1 MVGVGVQYVHKTIAI
16 ARRLW
21 AQGCVG
27 KTIVGF
33 VALVV
38 LSFCGAAGQA
48 AGIIARPTPRPTTAP
63 TIVAAKAT
71 EAPLPTETP
80 TEAPTTVP
88 TEAPSATALPTE
100 TPTEAPTTVPTEAR
114 PTGQI
119 TRADY
124 GDAWPFTV
132 EAGEVRCMNS
142 RGPGSGDVVFIVNG
156 TTYAINGTAK
166 ATKQYADVRP
176 IWRDNP
182 TIAGLK
188 VSLQPI
194 LDLGL
199 SLCS

>member
-1 MVGVGVQYVHKTIAI
+1 MQYVHKTIAI

-71 EAPLPTETP
+71 EAPTVGPTTAPSATPVPSVP
-80 TEAPTTVP
+80 TEAPTAVP
-88 TEAPSATALPTE
+88 TEA
-100 TPTEAPTTVPTEAR
+100 PTEAPTTVPTEAR

-132 EAGEVRCMNS
+132 EAGQVRCMHM
-142 RGPGSGDVVFIVNG
+142 RGPGSNEVVFIAEG
-156 TTYAINGTAK
+156 TAYAINGTAK
-166 ATKQYADVRP
+166 GTKQYADVAP
-176 IWRDNP
+176 IWLDNP
-182 TIAGLK
+182 KAAGLK

-199 SLCS
+199 ALCK

>member
-1 MVGVGVQYVHKTIAI
+1 MQYVHKTIAI

-142 RGPGSGDVVFIVNG
+142 RGPGSGDVVFIANG

>member
-1 MVGVGVQYVHKTIAI
+1 MQYVHKTIAI

-142 RGPGSGDVVFIVNG
+142 RGPGSGDVVFIANG

-166 ATKQYADVRP
+166 ST
-176 IWRDNP
+176 
-182 TIAGLK
+182 
-188 VSLQPI
+188 
-194 LDLGL
+194 
-199 SLCS
+199 